1 VLRVDLVARGRVDPA
16 GRVTV
21 ADQGDMNRVVAAT
34 AGTAAVMAPADLASR
49 AVPVVRVGMILA
61 VPVGPVDMILAV
73 PVGLVVRVG
82 MILAVPVGPVD
93 MILVD
98 PEGRQRAPNPVV
110 RVDPERLVVP
120 NPVARVGP
128 GNREATD
135 LSLGRALLGRMP
147 MRRVRMPMGL
157 HLTAARPPL
166 MPALLHLTPAARRTR
181 VDRRRDPTT
190 RAVATC
196 QEATPAEATLRAE
209 ATPAVAVRRA
219 ETRRALRTCRKS
231 IAVAP
236 NSRAVNGFSIACAG
250 YTTRHEESRT
260 LCRSNSRNGR
270 RSRTGRFGCRDG
282 GSSSARPVPAVVSR

>member
-49 AVPVVRVGMILA
+49 AVPVVRMGMILA
-61 VPVGPVDMILAV
+61 VPVGPVDMTLA
-73 PVGLVVRVG
+73 VRVG

-98 PEGRQRAPNPVV
+98 PEGRLRAPNPVV

-147 MRRVRMPMGL
+147 MRRVRMPMGR
-157 HLTAARPPL
+157 HPTAARPPL
-166 MPALLHLTPAARRTR
+166 MPALLHLTPAARRTL

-209 ATPAVAVRRA
+209 ATPAVAIRRA

>member
-61 VPVGPVDMILAV
+61 VPVGPVGMILAV

-98 PEGRQRAPNPVV
+98 PEGRLRAPNPVV

-219 ETRRALRTCRKS
+219 EKHCSCT
-231 IAVAP
+231 
-236 NSRAVNGFSIACAG
+236 
-250 YTTRHEESRT
+250 
-260 LCRSNSRNGR
+260 
-270 RSRTGRFGCRDG
+270 
-282 GSSSARPVPAVVSR
+282 

>member
-1 VLRVDLVARGRVDPA
+1 
-16 GRVTV
+16 
-21 ADQGDMNRVVAAT
+21 
-34 AGTAAVMAPADLASR
+34 
-49 AVPVVRVGMILA
+49 MIL
-61 VPVGPVDMILAV
+61 
-73 PVGLVVRVG
+73 
-82 MILAVPVGPVD
+82 VGPVD

-98 PEGRQRAPNPVV
+98 PEGRLRAPNPVV

-135 LSLGRALLGRMP
+135 LSLGRALLDRMP

-209 ATPAVAVRRA
+209 ATPAVAIRRA

-250 YTTRHEESRT
+250 YTTRYEESRT
-260 LCRSNSRNGR
+260 LCSNSRNGR